1 LKHSRPAALVLAF
14 ALGSSACERAA
25 KAPAPAS
32 VAYDFARLALAA
44 DHEGPWPW
52 ALLGTPAAVPWQHE
66 GFVPTAQAWQDEPYV
81 WLRRSAELRLPAP
94 PGDPQ
99 RVVLDLAPHPE
110 VEDQSVELFRGD
122 RSLGRLRLENRR
134 KRYLV
139 SLPGNARE
147 SEPRLRLSFAK
158 GTAKLPAYRRS
169 LAAALWGVAVG
180 APDDPALEALARDGS
195 PPLLAVV
202 RDQGV
207 PSIVQAAPGALSF
220 VLRVPKGAEMR
231 FTPQQHPA
239 SAGRSATLRVSV
251 EQSPGPARTLWE
263 GPAGAGDAAEIAVP
277 LALAPGTLV
286 RLSLGVLG
294 EKGGGPLWA
303 VWKAP
308 RLLGAGEATAAT
320 AAATRPREDARVGG
334 LRRAL
339 AAANVLL
346 VILDATAAKH
356 VGAYG
361 YGRATTPELDRIAAE
376 GVVFERA
383 FTPAVYT
390 LAAMSSLWTSRYPD
404 EHGNVDPRTA
414 SLGRARLTLVD
425 LLAAQG
431 IATVG
436 VVANGMAG
444 PGFGFDRGF
453 EEFREIYREF
463 GQRADADSFREVLP
477 AWFAAHRDRRF
488 FAYLH
493 YREPHWPYDPKPP
506 FDTAFGPDGPIPK
519 NLRDEVAFMVELNH
533 HRRPTTPD
541 EIDHLIRLYDGNLAF
556 VDRELGFLRKTLE
569 GQGLWDRTVVIVSS
583 DHGEEMWEHGL
594 IGHES
599 QLFDPALQV
608 PLILRFPRGAG
619 PAGVRVQ
626 GLADL
631 LDLAPTIADVFGV
644 LDKGGA
650 RDAFG
655 GRTLLPML
663 YGAPGKN
670 AIVSRTRG
678 EQPRWSLRDARYKLI
693 YDGKLGTSQLFD
705 LASDPGET
713 RDLAPGEPLLAA
725 FLRQGLALRLLEM
738 KPDTGRTGADTELN
752 TQQLE
757 NLRALGYVH

>member
-1 LKHSRPAALVLAF
+1 LTPPRPAAF
-14 ALGSSACERAA
+14 ALACALGACGCEPAA
-25 KAPAPAS
+25 RPAAPPS
-32 VAYDFARLALAA
+32 VAYDFAGMALAA
-44 DHEGPWPW
+44 DYEGPWHW
-52 ALLGTPAAVPWQHE
+52 ASIGTPAAVPWQSE
-66 GFVPTAQAWQDEPYV
+66 GFVPPAEAWQDEPYA
-81 WLRRSAELRLPAP
+81 WLRRSAELRLPVP
-94 PGDPQ
+94 PGAAQ
-99 RVVLDLAPHPE
+99 RVVLDLAPHPDLR
-110 VEDQSVELFRGD
+110 DQSVELFRND
-122 RSLGRLRLENRR
+122 KPLGRVRLESRR
-134 KRYLV
+134 QRYLV
-139 SLPGNARE
+139 SLPGNARDRDV
-147 SEPRLRLSFAK
+147 RLRLSFAK

-169 LAAALWGVAVG
+169 LAAGLWGVAV
-180 APDDPALEALARDGS
+180 AASEDPAIEALARDGS
-195 PPLLAVV
+195 PPPLAVV

-207 PSIVQAAPGALSF
+207 PGIVQGGPGALSF
-220 VLRVPKGAEMR
+220 VLRVPQRAELR
-231 FTPQQHPA
+231 FTPKEHPA
-239 SAGRSATLRVSV
+239 SARRPAVLRVTV
-251 EQSPGPARTLWE
+251 EPRPGSAQTLWE
-263 GPAGAGDAAEIAVP
+263 GRAGARDAPETAIP
-277 LALAPGTLV
+277 LTLAPGTLV
-286 RLSLGVLG
+286 RLSLSVRS
-294 EKGGGPLWA
+294 EDGGGPLWA

-308 RLLGAGEATAAT
+308 RLLGDGEATAA
-320 AAATRPREDARVGG
+320 AAATPPPRDDPRVET
-334 LRRAL
+334 LRRSL
-339 AAANVLL
+339 ADANVLL
-346 VILDATAAKH
+346 VILDAAAAKH

-361 YGRATTPELDRIAAE
+361 YGRPTTPELDRIAAE
-376 GVVFERA
+376 GAVFEQA

-404 EHGNVDPRTA
+404 EHQNVDPRTA

-431 IATVG
+431 VATVG

-453 EEFREIYREF
+453 AEFREIYREF

-477 AWFAAHRDRRF
+477 PWFTAHGDRRF

-519 NLRDEVAFMVELNH
+519 GLRDEVAFMVAVNH
-533 HRRPTTPD
+533 HRRPTTQD
-541 EIDHLIRLYDGNLAF
+541 EIDHLVRLYDGNLAF
-556 VDRELGFLRKTLE
+556 VDGELGFLRRTLE
-569 GQGLWDRTVVIVSS
+569 AQGLWDRTVVIVTA

-608 PLILRFPRGAG
+608 PLILRLPRGAG
-619 PAGVRVQ
+619 PAGVRIQ

-650 RDAFG
+650 RSAFG

-663 YGAPGKN
+663 YGAPGKG

-678 EQPRWSLRDARYKLI
+678 EQPRWSLRDARYKLV

-713 RDLAPGEPLLAA
+713 RDLATGEALLVT
-725 FLRQGLALRLLEM
+725 FYRQSLARLLLEM
-738 KPDTGRTGADTELN
+738 KPDTGRSGADTELN
-752 TQQLE
+752 AQQLE